1 MRKYW
6 GKSILPY
13 AAGAVTGYGLMELLI
28 YIIFPFWK
36 AKSGDLTLSVLVLTV
51 ACACLERKRQFLL
64 RTFFM
69 AVLLMSPA
77 FVGLLAK
84 QPLPIAMQ
92 YRTIAF
98 SLIFS
103 GAFFFLQAVLPFR
116 KMRIG
121 VSVLF
126 YTIVFLLFLLSWGYF
141 FASHSLLNASAVL
154 AVFQTN
160 PAEAKSYLVD
170 FMPWQAWGIMIALLL
185 AYIFLLRQWHPSL
198 LQMRTSL
205 RNRWGIALVVFC
217 IFLTGYSLYR
227 TRDNF
232 YKHLA
237 WESQRGL
244 QAYRDFSLYRE
255 TRASALKEDLSGISS
270 GRPGIYVLVIG
281 ESQNKMHMSAYGY
294 DKETTPWL
302 DQMKNDSH
310 TVFFTDARSCHTH
323 TVPVLSYAL
332 TAKNQYDQRD
342 LAKATTLIEAAKAA
356 GYETVWLSNQVRY
369 GAWDTPTSA
378 IASEADQ
385 QEWLNTHV
393 GETTETAVYDE
404 ALADSLANVKPTD
417 KMLIVIHLMGNH
429 GSYVDRYPK
438 DFAVETGPTAEYD
451 NSIRYNDYVVQHIYD
466 TAKQMPNFQ
475 GMVYFADHADDVDR
489 NIGHD
494 ASRFTQDMTRIP
506 FYMIFSD
513 SYIKDYPGTVREL
526 KTHMTSRFT
535 NDLIYN
541 TMLGIMGVMIP
552 NDYEEQNDLTCP
564 EYNSD
569 KARFRTL
576 HSQKELD

>member
-1 MRKYW
+1 MKKW
-6 GKSILPY
+6 CPKTVFIY
-13 AAGAVTGYGLMELLI
+13 ASGALAGYALLELLI
-28 YIIFPFWK
+28 YLIFPFWK
-36 AKSGDLTLSVLVLTV
+36 AKSGDLALCVLVLTF
-51 ACACLERKRQFLL
+51 ACACLTGKKQFLM
-64 RTFFM
+64 RSFCT

-77 FVGLLAK
+77 FIGLLAK
-84 QPLPIAMQ
+84 QPLPLPMQ

-98 SLIFS
+98 SLIIS
-103 GAFFFLQAVLPFR
+103 GAFFLLQSLLPLGKIR
-116 KMRIG
+116 RI
-121 VSVLF
+121 VSIFF
-126 YTIVFLLFLLSWGYF
+126 YAIVFLVFLLPWGYF
-141 FASHSLLNASAVL
+141 FASHSLLNATAVL

-160 PAEAKSYLVD
+160 PAEAKSYLLD
-170 FMPWQAWGIMIALLL
+170 FMPWQAWGVMAVLLS
-185 AYIFLLRQWHPSL
+185 AYVFILRQWQPSL
-198 LQMRTSL
+198 VCLRDSL
-205 RNRWGIALVVFC
+205 KNRWGFMLVVFC
-217 IFLTGYSLYR
+217 ILLTGYSLYR

-244 QAYRDFSLYRE
+244 QAYRDFTLYRNA
-255 TRASALKEDLSGISS
+255 RAAALKDNLAGISS
-270 GRPGIYVLVIG
+270 GRDGVYILVIG

-302 DQMKNDSH
+302 DQMKNDTH

-342 LAKATTLIEAAKAA
+342 LAKSTTLIEAAKAA

-378 IASEADQ
+378 IASEADE

-393 GETTETAVYDE
+393 GETTETAVYDG
-404 ALADSLANVKPTD
+404 ALADHLAQIKPTD

-429 GSYVDRYPK
+429 GSYADRYPK
-438 DFAVETGPTAEYD
+438 DFAVEQGATAEYD
-451 NSIRYNDYVVQHIYD
+451 NSILYNDYVVQHLYD

-513 SYIKDYPGTVREL
+513 EYMSRNPGVLHELRE
-526 KTHMTSRFT
+526 HAQVRFT

-541 TMLGIMGVMIP
+541 TMLAVMGIMVP
-552 NDYEEQNDLTCP
+552 DDYEDKNDLTSP
-564 EYNSD
+564 DYDSD

-576 HSQKELD
+576 HGQKELD